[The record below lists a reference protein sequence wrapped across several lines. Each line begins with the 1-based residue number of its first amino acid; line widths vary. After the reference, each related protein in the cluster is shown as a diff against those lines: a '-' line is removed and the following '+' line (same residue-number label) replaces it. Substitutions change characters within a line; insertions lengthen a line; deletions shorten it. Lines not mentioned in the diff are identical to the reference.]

1 MKDKTMEA
9 VWYVIE
15 KQAGSVGVFGPFSD
29 LQAAITFLGNGLF
42 PWSDDV
48 LDSIEIVKEYEDVS

>member
-15 KQAGSVGVFGPFSD
+15 KQAGSVGTFGPFSD
-29 LQAAITFLGNGLF
+29 LQAAIEYIGSSMT
-42 PWSDDV
+42 PWTDDV

>member
-15 KQAGSVGVFGPFSD
+15 KQAGSVGVFGPFNS
-29 LQAAITFLGNGLF
+29 LQGAVNYLDSSLT
-42 PWSDDV
+42 PWTDDV

>member
-1 MKDKTMEA
+1 MEA

-15 KQAGSVGVFGPFSD
+15 KQGCGVRTFGPFSD
-29 LQAAITFLGNGLF
+29 LQGAIEYVSSSLT
-42 PWSDDV
+42 PWTDDV

>member
-1 MKDKTMEA
+1 MEA

-29 LQAAITFLGNGLF
+29 LQAAIQFLGNSTF

>member
-15 KQAGSVGVFGPFSD
+15 KQAGSVGTFGPFVD
-29 LQAAITFLGNGLF
+29 LEEVIAFLGNTRF
-42 PWSDDV
+42 PWTDDV

>member
-1 MKDKTMEA
+1 MEA

-15 KQAGSVGVFGPFSD
+15 KQAGSVATFGPFFD
-29 LQAAITFLGNGLF
+29 LHRAIEYIDSSLT
-42 PWSDDV
+42 PWTDDV

>member
-1 MKDKTMEA
+1 MEA

-29 LQAAITFLGNGLF
+29 LQAAIEYISSSMT
-42 PWSDDV
+42 PWTDDV